1 MTVIGSSNLLAIVRF
16 RSGGG
21 LAATVEALDEGGI
34 SLVEVTI
41 DTPGAL
47 EAVERAAS
55 VGRTIGV
62 GTVLTAEQVRRCAD
76 AGARFVV
83 SPGLVDEV
91 VTGALERGLEPI
103 PGVFTATEILRA
115 LAMGVEAV
123 KLFPASV
130 GGPDHVRALRGPF
143 PATPFLPTGGIGVKD
158 VRRYLDAGATCV
170 GLGGELVGRTP
181 PETEKELELMV
192 ARAAAALRSA
202 EGR

>member
-1 MTVIGSSNLLAIVRF
+1 MTIIGSSNVLAIVRF
-16 RSGGG
+16 RSGGD
-21 LAATVEALDEGGI
+21 LVATIGALRAGGI

-47 EAVERAAS
+47 EAVERVAS
-55 VGRTIGV
+55 EGRTVGV
-62 GTVLTAEQVRRCAD
+62 GTVLTTDHVKRSAD

-91 VTGALERGLEPI
+91 VAEALALGLEPI
-103 PGVFTATEILRA
+103 PGVFTSSEILRA

-143 PATPFLPTGGIGVKD
+143 PATPFLPTGGIGVND

-170 GLGGELVGRTP
+170 GLGSELVGRTP
-181 PETEKELELMV
+181 PSNEEELERLV
-192 ARAAAALRSA
+192 ARATAALREASVA
-202 EGR
+202 

>member
-1 MTVIGSSNLLAIVRF
+1 MTVIGSSRLLAIVRF
-16 RSGGG
+16 RSGGDVV
-21 LAATVEALDEGGI
+21 ATLESLGRGGI

-47 EAVERAAS
+47 DAVARLAGE
-55 VGRTIGV
+55 GRTIGV

-91 VTGALERGLEPI
+91 VAEAHALGVEPI
-103 PGVFTATEILRA
+103 PGVFTATEVLRA
-115 LAMGVEAV
+115 LAQGVEAV

-130 GGPDHVRALRGPF
+130 GGPAHVRALRGPF
-143 PATPFLPTGGIGVKD
+143 PATPFLPTGGIGPKD
-158 VRRYLDAGATCV
+158 ARAYLDAGATCV

-181 PETEKELELMV
+181 PSNEEELEHL
-192 ARAAAALRSA
+192 AERAATAVRAASDR
-202 EGR
+202 

>member
-1 MTVIGSSNLLAIVRF
+1 MTIIGSSNVLAIVRF
-16 RSGGG
+16 RSVSDLVATFEG
-21 LAATVEALDEGGI
+21 LREGGI

-47 EAVERAAS
+47 EAVERMAS
-55 VGRTIGV
+55 EGRTVGV
-62 GTVLTAEQVRRCAD
+62 GTVLTTEHVKRSAD

-91 VTGALERGLEPI
+91 VAEARARGIEPI
-103 PGVFTATEILRA
+103 PGVFTPSEILRA

-130 GGPDHVRALRGPF
+130 GGPDHVRSLRGPF
-143 PATPFLPTGGIGVKD
+143 PATPFLPTGGIGISA

-170 GLGGELVGRTP
+170 GLGSELVGRTP
-181 PETEKELELMV
+181 PSNEEELERLV
-192 ARAAAALRSA
+192 ARAAAALREASVA
-202 EGR
+202 

>member
-1 MTVIGSSNLLAIVRF
+1 MTIIGSSNVLAIVRF
-16 RSGGG
+16 RSGGD
-21 LAATVEALDEGGI
+21 LVATLEALRGGGI

-55 VGRTIGV
+55 EGRTVGV
-62 GTVLTAEQVRRCAD
+62 GTVLTTDHVKRSAD

-91 VTGALERGLEPI
+91 VAEALALGLEPI
-103 PGVFTATEILRA
+103 PGVFTSSEILRA

-130 GGPDHVRALRGPF
+130 GGPDQVRALRGPF
-143 PATPFLPTGGIGVKD
+143 PTTPFLPTGGIGMSD

-170 GLGGELVGRTP
+170 GLGGDLVGRTP
-181 PETEKELELMV
+181 PSSEDEFERLV
-192 ARAAAALRSA
+192 ARAAAALRS
-202 EGR
+202 GKGS